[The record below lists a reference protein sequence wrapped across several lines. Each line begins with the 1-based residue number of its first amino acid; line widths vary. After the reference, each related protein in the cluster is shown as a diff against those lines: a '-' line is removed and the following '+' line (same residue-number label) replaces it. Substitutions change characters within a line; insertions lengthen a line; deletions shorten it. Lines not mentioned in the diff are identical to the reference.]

1 MQDDNFLL
9 QSKNYQ
15 NLYYF
20 FLQKHNSIIIN
31 EKT

>member
-1 MQDDNFLL
+1 MQGDNFLL

-20 FLQKHNSIIIN
+20 FT
-31 EKT
+31 KTQLYYNK